1 MRSERS
7 LAPLSELG
15 DRYLKYIL
23 SWYILEFS
31 FIFELGMNWV
41 MLVVLLSDYGH

>member
-15 DRYLKYIL
+15 DRYM
-23 SWYILEFS
+23 YILEFS